1 MSDDIGF
8 LHHVGLV
15 VRDMNEVMALYRRFG
30 FELDPPKY
38 PTLPK
43 DDGTFAPFG
52 AAQTAARFTHGFV
65 EIATIVDSAAPVP
78 PDAELV
84 PIQVPAEVLPK
95 IKAMIQQ
102 TVDRF
107 ASMLGRY
114 QGLHRLVFSTPDADA
129 VAARFSAAGIG
140 HSGVNTTQRPVE
152 TETGVQIETI
162 RHLEIAEQRAD
173 GAGPEA
179 PEALLAV
186 AEKESLHGRRTVVHP
201 NGATELV
208 DTLLCVADNDLA
220 TVVSRY
226 ETYLGR
232 SAVDSGN
239 IRCFELDGARL
250 TVCAESALSDL
261 LPGERPPGLPS
272 LVAYTVEVADLD
284 GTERML
290 RANQVPLARTAVGE
304 PFIPSAAAFGAAI
317 VFRRKA

>member
-1 MSDDIGF
+1 MSGDIGF

-15 VRDMNEVMALYRRFG
+15 VRDMSEAMAVYRRAG

-38 PTLPK
+38 PALPQ
-43 DDGTFAPFG
+43 DDGTIKPFG
-52 AAQTAARFTHGFV
+52 VAQTAVRFTRGFV
-65 EIATIVDSAAPVP
+65 EIATIVNSAAPVP
-78 PDAELV
+78 PDTELV
-84 PIQVPAEVLPK
+84 PIQVPAEVLPQ
-95 IKAMIQQ
+95 IKAVIGE

-107 ASMLGRY
+107 TVMLGRY

-173 GAGPEA
+173 GAGAEA

-208 DTLLCVADNDLA
+208 DTLLCVTDNDLA
-220 TVVSRY
+220 SVVSRY

-232 SAVDSGN
+232 SAVGSGN
-239 IRCFELDGARL
+239 VRCFELDGARL
-250 TVCAESALSDL
+250 TVGAESALSGL

-284 GTERML
+284 STERWL
-290 RANQVPLARTAVGE
+290 RASQVPVARTAAGE
-304 PFIPSAAAFGAAI
+304 PFIPSADALGAAI
-317 VFRRKA
+317 VFRPKG